1 MFLFFVLLIYN
12 TINYTFPLKEIIDR
26 INQSKEYET
35 LRLAPNLILWK
46 EGPLYHQDKTE
57 QQFDILENLLKDQK
71 GKPYYLIDLSLA
83 NRPDP
88 ETLHLVEERLK
99 PLKNKFK
106 HVAVY
111 TGKNHLMFLGIKFYF
126 FRFGFP
132 SYSAHASIKSALNS
146 FS

>member
-1 MFLFFVLLIYN
+1 V
-12 TINYTFPLKEIIDR
+12 KEALDR
-26 INQSKEYET
+26 IKKAKEYET

-46 EGPLYHQDKTE
+46 EGSIYLHDKTN
-57 QQFDILENLLKDQK
+57 QQFDELANLLKDQIE
-71 GKPYYLIDLSLA
+71 KPFYLIDLSLA
-83 NRPDP
+83 KRPDP
-88 ETLHLVEERLK
+88 ETLRLVEERLK

-111 TGKNHLMFLGIKFYF
+111 TGKNHLLFLGIKFYF
-126 FRFGFP
+126 IRFGFP